1 MKSNKLKE
9 QHSINGTNKISQ
21 TKNLTIDEAVVG
33 VYRELYPEYI
43 RGLNIRPASK
53 EFSKIVE
60 KELIL
65 TSFDLKN
72 ESVLINLDNLNNA
85 LNKIEKDS
93 LRIVVDTSNCSLETN
108 YIFGARIYKLH
119 TPVKSFVITKEQYD
133 ILLERFKPEVTIK
146 L

>member
-1 MKSNKLKE
+1 MKK
-9 QHSINGTNKISQ
+9 SIIFIILAVFFASEFAFSQ

-93 LRIVVDTSNCSLETN
+93 L
-108 YIFGARIYKLH
+108 
-119 TPVKSFVITKEQYD
+119 KSFPRSEEHT
-133 ILLERFKPEVTIK
+133 
-146 L
+146 